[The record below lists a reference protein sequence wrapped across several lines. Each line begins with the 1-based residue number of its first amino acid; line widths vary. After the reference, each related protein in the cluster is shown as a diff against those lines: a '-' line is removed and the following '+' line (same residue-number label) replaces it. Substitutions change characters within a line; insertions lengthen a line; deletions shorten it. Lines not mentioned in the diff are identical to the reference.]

1 MVVLFKEIKP
11 SRLRVDALRL
21 ELLNAIRKVGRA
33 TRREF
38 EATTKNWKHQVK
50 FEMMISLKDGPT
62 ALVTTDDKI
71 YGYVD
76 EGTGKAAGH
85 ISYKY
90 PIFAGIY
97 TGKSKKKVLAFP
109 SVSRPKTRPGSLKSG
124 VGHRGKVDVAVPYV
138 EHPGIKPRR
147 FSKQIKK
154 KMQPRF
160 KREMERAM
168 VRAAKKSGHGI

>member
-11 SRLRVDALRL
+11 SRLREDKLRL

-38 EATTKNWKHQVK
+38 EATTKNWKHKVK

-62 ALVTTDDKI
+62 ALVETEDKI

-76 EGTGKAAGH
+76 EGTGQAAGRGG
-85 ISYKY
+85 KY

-109 SVSRPKTRPGSLKSG
+109 SVSRPKTKPGSLKSG
-124 VGHRGKVDVAVPYV
+124 AGYRGKVDVAVPYV
-138 EHPGIKPRR
+138 EHPGIKPRG

-154 KMQPRF
+154 KMLPRF

-168 VRAAKKSGHGI
+168 VKAAKKSGHAI

>member
-1 MVVLFKEIKP
+1 LVVLFKEIKP
-11 SRLRVDALRL
+11 SRLRVDVLRL

-50 FEMMISLKDGPT
+50 FEMLISLKDGPT
-62 ALVTTDDKI
+62 ALVETGDEI

-76 EGTGKAAGH
+76 QGTRPH
-85 ISYKY
+85 TIR
-90 PIFAGIY
+90 P
-97 TGKSKKKVLAFP
+97 KKPGGVLAFP
-109 SVSRPKTRPGSLKSG
+109 SVSVPKTRPGSLKSG
-124 VGHRGKVDVAVPYV
+124 RGKRGGPTVFTREVR
-138 EHPGIKPRR
+138 HPGGKARG

-154 KMQPRF
+154 KMLPRF

-168 VRAAKKSGHGI
+168 VKAAKKSGHAI